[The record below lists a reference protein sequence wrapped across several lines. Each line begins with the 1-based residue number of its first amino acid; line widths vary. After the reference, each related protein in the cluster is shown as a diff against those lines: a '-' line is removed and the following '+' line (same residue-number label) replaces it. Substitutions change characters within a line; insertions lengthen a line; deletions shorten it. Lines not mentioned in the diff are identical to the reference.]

1 MAAWLC
7 SACGGENADEMRFC
21 GHCGTKRAEARP
33 QADPGVQEALR
44 SFVAGAVADQLVE
57 TGGRL
62 PEERRLITALFA
74 DVSGF
79 TALADRL
86 DPEQLTEVIDPVI
99 SALSSIVGRYDGYV
113 EKFAGDALLA
123 LFGAPISHEDD
134 ADRALLVAL
143 EMHRELARLCNELP
157 MKPELT
163 LHAGINSGH
172 GIARILGSESRTD
185 YGVLGDSVILAQ
197 RLESSAP
204 AGETY
209 VSETTVGLTRGRFE
223 FEPVG
228 DLTLKGKSEPVPA
241 WRLVG
246 ERRAPEVRRRPLIGR
261 EYELSAALTPVRS
274 LSSGRGGV
282 LAVVGEPGI
291 GKSRL
296 TDEIRAHAA
305 VHGRWL
311 HARCLSYG
319 SGLAYWPY
327 ADLLR
332 RVTGILPEDDPE
344 TGVRKLAAAIPE
356 TAAQPYFAKLLGLP
370 IAEPDVVALEP
381 EGFRR
386 GLHDAFTS
394 WLRGMTDDEPI
405 TFALEDFHWID
416 ASSIELT
423 AELVRMTKERPLLL
437 CLIARPDA
445 VERIDEI
452 APERTS
458 VVLEPFGEDSI
469 RALVESVLEGTAP
482 RELVA
487 FVAGRTG
494 GNPFFIEEMVRSM
507 REAEALARDDGGW
520 RIRPGW
526 DARTVP
532 ESVEEVLS
540 ARFDLLP
547 RPAAAL
553 VQTASVIGRRVAL
566 PLLHAVTGEGKLEER
581 LDGLVASGFFD
592 RSVEAGVETVV
603 FHHALVQD
611 VAYSRLL
618 RRRRRELH
626 LKVAEVAETLYGAG
640 EDTIDLLARHLYLGE
655 AGEKA
660 VAYLLRAAER
670 SKRLYA
676 NKEAIL
682 HLSRALELDSG
693 DAEIRLDLAD
703 LTELIGDYDQALR
716 LYTESRDAAN
726 DVRAWRGIT
735 STLRKQGE
743 YERALEV
750 VDTAFHTEALMGAD
764 LAPLWLEQGWTLSV
778 AGHFEQAIDVLTA
791 GVTAVGERVDA
802 TVGHMLLR
810 LARAKTVT
818 GRVGEALDD
827 AFRAEQIFSELEDLR
842 GLVTSYRIAG
852 DTYRQ
857 LQRLDESAATF
868 RRALELA
875 ERVGSA
881 EEIGASLGGLGLVEM
896 QRGALDEAVACHR
909 RAIEEFERVGHVG
922 GTAQSYANLAWA
934 LSQAGEFEEALTYCQ
949 KALDLARSIG
959 HSLVVADV
967 TDTMASVKLGQGD
980 YPAAGEWA
988 ENAARLY
995 LEIGAVPQA
1004 AESLELAAKAWER
1017 AGDNERARAS
1027 RTRALDLAG
1036 EST

>member
-7 SACGGENADEMRFC
+7 SACGGENAEGMRFC
-21 GHCGTKRAEARP
+21 GHCGARRAEAP
-33 QADPGVQEALR
+33 AEAETSVQDALR

-74 DVSGF
+74 DISGF

-86 DPEQLTEVIDPVI
+86 DPEQLVEVIDPVI
-99 SALSSIVGRYDGYV
+99 SALSSIVGRYEGYI
-113 EKFAGDALLA
+113 EKFAGDALLT

-143 EMHRELARLCNELP
+143 EMHRELARLCDELP
-157 MKPELT
+157 MKPDLT
-163 LHAGINSGH
+163 LHVGVNSGH
-172 GIARILGSESRTD
+172 GIARILGSEARMD

-209 VSETTVGLTRGRFE
+209 VSQTTVALTSERFD

-228 DLTLKGKSEPVPA
+228 ELTLKGKSEPVPA
-241 WRLVG
+241 WRLIG
-246 ERRAPEVRRRPLIGR
+246 ERRTRAVRRRPLIGR
-261 EYELSAALTPVRS
+261 EIELSAALAAVRT

-282 LAVVGEPGI
+282 LAVIGEPGI

-296 TDEIRAHAA
+296 TEEVRAYATDR
-305 VHGRWL
+305 GPWL

-344 TGVRKLAAAIPE
+344 TGVRKLEVAIPD

-370 IAEPDVVALEP
+370 TADPDVVALEP

-394 WLRGMTDDEPI
+394 WLRGLAEDGPI
-405 TFALEDFHWID
+405 AVALEDFHWVD

-423 AELVRMTKERPLLL
+423 AELVRLTREQRLLL
-437 CLIARPDA
+437 CLIARLDA

-452 APERTS
+452 APDRTT
-458 VVLEPFGEDSI
+458 VVLEPLGEGGI

-487 FVAGRTG
+487 FVADRTG
-494 GNPFFIEEMVRSM
+494 GNPFFIEETVRSM

-532 ESVEEVLS
+532 DSVEGVLS

-566 PLLHAVTGEGKLEER
+566 PLLHAVTGEARLEER
-581 LDGLVASGFFD
+581 LEGLVASGFFD
-592 RSVEAGVETVV
+592 RSVEAGVDTVV

-640 EDTIDLLARHLYLGE
+640 EDTIDLLARHFYLGR

-676 NKEAIL
+676 NEEAIL

-703 LTELIGDYDQALR
+703 LTELVGDYGQALR
-716 LYTESRDAAN
+716 LYTEVRDAAN

-743 YERALEV
+743 YVRALEV
-750 VDTAFHTEALMGAD
+750 VDTAFRTEGLVGED

-778 AGHFEQAIDVLTA
+778 AGRFEQAIDVLAA
-791 GVTAVGERVDA
+791 GVTAAGERVDP
-802 TVGHMLLR
+802 TLGHMLLQ
-810 LARAKTVT
+810 LARAKTVA
-818 GRVGEALDD
+818 GRLGEALED
-827 AFRAEQIFSELEDLR
+827 ALRAEQIFSELDDLR

-868 RRALELA
+868 RRGLELA

-896 QRGALDEAVACHR
+896 QRGALQEAVACHR
-909 RAIEEFERVGHVG
+909 RAIEEFERVGHAG
-922 GTAQSYANLAWA
+922 GTAQSFANLAWA
-934 LSQAGEFEEALTYCQ
+934 LSEAEEYEEALTYCQ

-995 LEIGAVPQA
+995 LEIGAAPQA
-1004 AESLELAAKAWER
+1004 SESFELAAKAWER
-1017 AGDNERARAS
+1017 AGEKDRARAS
-1027 RTRALDLAG
+1027 RARALELAG
-1036 EST
+1036 GPA

>member
-7 SACGGENADEMRFC
+7 SACGGENAEGMRFC
-21 GHCGTKRAEARP
+21 GHCGAMRAEAP
-33 QADPGVQEALR
+33 AEAETGVQDALR

-86 DPEQLTEVIDPVI
+86 DPEQLVEVIDPVI

-113 EKFAGDALLA
+113 EKFAGDALLT

-143 EMHRELARLCNELP
+143 EMHRELARLCSELP
-157 MKPELT
+157 MKPDLT
-163 LHAGINSGH
+163 LHVGVNSGH
-172 GIARILGSESRTD
+172 GIARILGSEARTD

-209 VSETTVGLTRGRFE
+209 VSQTTVALTGERFD

-228 DLTLKGKSEPVPA
+228 ELTLKGKSEPVPA
-241 WRLVG
+241 WRLIG
-246 ERRAPEVRRRPLIGR
+246 ERRTRAVRRRPLIGR
-261 EYELSAALTPVRS
+261 ETELSAALAAVRT

-282 LAVVGEPGI
+282 LAVIGEPGI

-296 TDEIRAHAA
+296 TEEVRAYAT
-305 VHGRWL
+305 VRGPWL

-332 RVTGILPEDDPE
+332 RVTGILPDDDPE
-344 TGVRKLAAAIPE
+344 TGVRKLEAAIPD

-370 IAEPDVVALEP
+370 IADPDVVALEP

-394 WLRGMTDDEPI
+394 WLRGLAEDGPI
-405 TFALEDFHWID
+405 TVALEDFHWVD
-416 ASSIELT
+416 ASSIGLT
-423 AELVRMTKERPLLL
+423 AELVRLTGERPLLL
-437 CLIARPDA
+437 SLIARPDA

-452 APERTS
+452 APDRTT
-458 VVLEPFGEDSI
+458 VVLEPLGEGGI

-487 FVAGRTG
+487 FVAERTG
-494 GNPFFIEEMVRSM
+494 GNPFFIEETVRSM
-507 REAEALARDDGGW
+507 REAEALAREDGGW

-532 ESVEEVLS
+532 ESVEGVLS

-566 PLLHAVTGEGKLEER
+566 PLLHAVTGEAKLEER
-581 LDGLVASGFFD
+581 LDGLVTSGFFD
-592 RSVEAGVETVV
+592 RSVEAGVDTVV

-640 EDTIDLLARHLYLGE
+640 EDTIDLLARHFYLGE

-676 NKEAIL
+676 NEEAIL

-703 LTELIGDYDQALR
+703 LTELVGDYDQALR
-716 LYTESRDAAN
+716 LYTEVRDAAN

-743 YERALEV
+743 YVRALEV
-750 VDTAFHTEALMGAD
+750 VDSAFRTEGLVGED

-778 AGHFEQAIDVLTA
+778 AGRFEQAIDVLTA
-791 GVTAVGERVDA
+791 GVTAVGERVDP
-802 TVGHMLLR
+802 TLGHMLLR
-810 LARAKTVT
+810 LARAKTVA
-818 GRVGEALDD
+818 GRFGEALED
-827 AFRAEQIFSELEDLR
+827 ALRAEQIFSELDDLR

-868 RRALELA
+868 RRGLELA

-896 QRGALDEAVACHR
+896 QRGALQEAVACHR
-909 RAIEEFERVGHVG
+909 RAIEEFERVGHAG

-934 LSQAGEFEEALTYCQ
+934 LSEAEEYEEALKYCQ

-959 HSLVVADV
+959 HPLVVADV

-995 LEIGAVPQA
+995 LEIGAAPQA
-1004 AESLELAAKAWER
+1004 SESFELAAKAWER
-1017 AGDNERARAS
+1017 AGEKERARAS
-1027 RTRALDLAG
+1027 RARALELAG
-1036 EST
+1036 EPA

>member
-7 SACGGENADEMRFC
+7 SACGGENAEGMHFC
-21 GHCGTKRAEARP
+21 GHCGTKRAGTA
-33 QADPGVQEALR
+33 AAAATDVQEALR
-44 SFVAGAVADQLVE
+44 SFVAGPVADQLVE

-86 DPEQLTEVIDPVI
+86 DPEQLVEVIDPVI

-143 EMHRELARLCNELP
+143 EMHRELARLCAELP
-157 MKPELT
+157 MKPDLT
-163 LHAGINSGH
+163 LHVGVNSGH
-172 GIARILGSESRTD
+172 GIARILGSEARMD

-209 VSETTVGLTRGRFE
+209 VSQMTVALTGERFE

-228 DLTLKGKSEPVPA
+228 DLTLKGKSQPVPA
-241 WRLVG
+241 LRLVG
-246 ERRAPEVRRRPLIGR
+246 ERRVPEVRRRPLIGR
-261 EYELSAALTPVRS
+261 ENELAAALAAVRT
-274 LSSGRGGV
+274 LSSGRGSV
-282 LAVVGEPGI
+282 LAVTGEPGI

-296 TDEIRAHAA
+296 TDEVRAHA
-305 VHGRWL
+305 VVRGPWL

-327 ADLLR
+327 ADLLQ

-344 TGVRKLAAAIPE
+344 TGVRKLATAIPNTRE
-356 TAAQPYFAKLLGLP
+356 QPYFAKLLGLP
-370 IAEPDVVALEP
+370 VADPDVVALEP

-386 GLHDAFTS
+386 GLHDAFAS
-394 WLRGMTDDEPI
+394 WLRRSAEEGPVTV
-405 TFALEDFHWID
+405 ALEDFHWMD

-423 AELVRMTKERPLLL
+423 AELVRITQQHPVLL
-437 CLIARPDA
+437 CLIARPEA
-445 VERIDEI
+445 VERLEAI
-452 APERTS
+452 APDRTS
-458 VVLEPFGEDSI
+458 VVLEPLGEEGI
-469 RALVESVLEGTAP
+469 RSLVESVLEGSAP

-487 FVAGRTG
+487 FVAQRTG
-494 GNPFFIEEMVRSM
+494 GNPFFIEETVRSM
-507 REAEALARDDGGW
+507 REAEALARDDGAW

-526 DARTVP
+526 DARTLP
-532 ESVEEVLS
+532 ETVEGVLA

-547 RPAAAL
+547 RPTAAL
-553 VQTASVIGRRVAL
+553 VQTASVIGRRIAL
-566 PLLHAVTGEGKLEER
+566 PLLHAVIGDAKLEER
-581 LDGLVASGFFD
+581 LEGLVASGFFD

-611 VAYSRLL
+611 AAYSRLL

-626 LKVAEVAETLYGAG
+626 LRVAEVAETLYGAG

-676 NKEAIL
+676 NEEAIL

-703 LTELIGDYDQALR
+703 LTELVGDYDEALR
-716 LYTESRDAAN
+716 LYTEVRDAVN

-743 YERALEV
+743 YVRALDV
-750 VDTAFHTEALMGAD
+750 VDTAFRTEGLAGAD

-778 AGHFEQAIDVLTA
+778 AGRFDQAIDVLSA
-791 GVTAVGERVDA
+791 GVTAAGERVDA
-802 TVGHMLLR
+802 SVGHMLLQ
-810 LARAKTVT
+810 LARAKTVA
-818 GRVGEALDD
+818 GRFGEALDD
-827 AFRAEQIFSELEDLR
+827 ALRAEQIFSELEDLR
-842 GLVTSYRIAG
+842 GLVTSYRMAG
-852 DTYRQ
+852 DTYRL
-857 LQRLDESAATF
+857 LQRFDEAAATF
-868 RRALELA
+868 RRGLELA

-896 QRGALDEAVACHR
+896 QRGALEDAVACHR
-909 RAIEEFERVGHVG
+909 RAIEEFERIGHAG
-922 GTAQSYANLAWA
+922 GRAQSYANLAWA
-934 LSQAGEFEEALTYCQ
+934 LSEAGEYEEALTYCQ

-967 TDTMASVKLGQGD
+967 NDTMGSVKLGQGD
-980 YPAAGEWA
+980 YSAAGEWA
-988 ENAARLY
+988 EEAARLY
-995 LEIGAVPQA
+995 LEIGAAPQA
-1004 AESLELAAKAWER
+1004 AQSFELAAKAWDR
-1017 AGDNERARAS
+1017 AGEKERARAS

-1036 EST
+1036 EPA